1 MIAHKQVERGSAV
14 YLSGLREKYFGEV
27 FLNAS
32 SCLGGLASGRTLSS
46 ILEEPHLG
54 FNDIIETDESLVDD
68 IGNSGTFENMVRRL
82 EGGFYEEGLNHIARF
97 VESFESRASEIW
109 LVFHYEGVSLSKILY
124 TTEEVDKK
132 DNKER
137 AEDKQ
142 HAQML
147 HLSKW
152 WHWLKTTEAGH
163 EEMRSIIWQLVCLQL
178 Q

>member
-1 MIAHKQVERGSAV
+1 MERGAAV

-32 SCLGGLASGRTLSS
+32 SCLGGLASVQTLSS
-46 ILEEPHLG
+46 ILKEPRLG
-54 FNDIIETDESLVDD
+54 FYNIIETDESMVDE
-68 IGNSGTFENMVRRL
+68 IGNSASFENMVRGLR
-82 EGGFYEEGLNHIARF
+82 GGFYEEGLNHIARF

-124 TTEEVDKK
+124 TMKEVNKKATGERTE
-132 DNKER
+132 DN
-137 AEDKQ
+137 Q

-147 HLSKW
+147 HPSKW
-152 WHWLKTTEAGH
+152 WHWLKTTEAGQ
-163 EEMRSIIWQLVCLQL
+163 EEMRSIIWQLVCQ